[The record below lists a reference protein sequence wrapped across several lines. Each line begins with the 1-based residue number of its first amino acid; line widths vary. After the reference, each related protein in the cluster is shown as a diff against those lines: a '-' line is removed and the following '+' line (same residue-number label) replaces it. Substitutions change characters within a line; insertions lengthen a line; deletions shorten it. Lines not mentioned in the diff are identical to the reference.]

1 MDPFTLTIQKL
12 YNLGFFKFLLPFM
25 LTSAVFYGLLRKSQI
40 FGPPEK
46 NIAVNAIVALTAAFM
61 VWSYPVIAG
70 VDVQQYFVQ
79 FFMQATI
86 ISVVI
91 IFGLL
96 LCSMVLPPD
105 LPAQLKEKLG
115 GRSYGII
122 LMAFLILGFVV
133 LLSSGLL
140 NVFFPSTAL
149 ETGGI
154 SSDVLITV
162 GVVIALVIAVIAI
175 VGIGGK

>member
-12 YNLGFFKFLLPFM
+12 YDLGFFRFLLPFM
-25 LTSAVFYGLLRKSQI
+25 LTSAVFYGLLRKSQL
-40 FGPPEK
+40 FGPADK

-70 VDVQQYFVQ
+70 VDVQKYFAQ

-91 IFGLL
+91 IVGLL

-122 LMAFLILGFVV
+122 LIAFVILGFAL

-140 NVFFPSTAL
+140 NVFFPTTAIQ
-149 ETGGI
+149 TGAI

-162 GVVIALVIAVIAI
+162 GVVIALAIAVIAI
-175 VGIGGK
+175 VGMGGK